1 MGKYLGGHKGIYFL
15 TLNSYV
21 ETSIPRTCDDD
32 PRCSMY

>member
-1 MGKYLGGHKGIYFL
+1 MGKHLGGRIHFL

-32 PRCSMY
+32 PRRSMY